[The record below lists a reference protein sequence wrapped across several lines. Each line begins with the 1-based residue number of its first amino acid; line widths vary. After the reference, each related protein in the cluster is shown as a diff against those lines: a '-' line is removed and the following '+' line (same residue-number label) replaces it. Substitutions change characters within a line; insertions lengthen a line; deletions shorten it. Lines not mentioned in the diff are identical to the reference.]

1 MLRRD
6 VTGALVRKQEHRMDK
21 VGAVVL
27 FKAKPGEGM
36 EVALRVAAALPAVEK
51 EPGTRPWVVLH
62 SDADSDTVFLVDL
75 FDTEA
80 HRAAH
85 LTGEAAKLIF
95 STVPPLL
102 AEEPAIHLCTITAL
116 KDA

>member
-36 EVALRVAAALPAVEK
+36 EVALRVAAA